1 MSPPNNT
8 SHHEFEGRGGGGA
21 RGAYDVDETTRL
33 LLGLPC
39 LEVTLGGGDGAAA
52 STATSCCSSACNS
65 PKPNH
70 DNDDDGGG
78 RVSQFL
84 PSLLRPHSQGI
95 HPKQSSS
102 SPQPPTNHSYTDHSH
117 NSRGHPH
124 HHHYHHHHHH
134 NHHHLL
140 SPRSPTSTFPI
151 VASSV
156 MSVFSDIHSEC
167 ELSKQEIHNES
178 EFYLR
183 SSVVARGTGTGQA
196 RTMR

>member
-1 MSPPNNT
+1 MSPPNN
-8 SHHEFEGRGGGGA
+8 SNHHELDGGGA

-78 RVSQFL
+78 GRVSRFL
-84 PSLLRPHSQGI
+84 PSLLRPHSQGM

-117 NSRGHPH
+117 NPRDPPHH
-124 HHHYHHHHHH
+124 HHHYHHHH
-134 NHHHLL
+134 NHHQLL